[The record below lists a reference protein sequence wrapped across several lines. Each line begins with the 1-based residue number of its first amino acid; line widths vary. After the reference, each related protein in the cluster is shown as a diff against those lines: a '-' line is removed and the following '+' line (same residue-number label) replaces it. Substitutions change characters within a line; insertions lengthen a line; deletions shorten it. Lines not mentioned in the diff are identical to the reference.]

1 MKTNLQDLT
10 RDELKEIAN
19 NKGIEFPKNIKTD
32 ALIAL
37 IEEEKE
43 LERKVKMNK
52 PTDGKNVK
60 CIVRNL
66 DPQNPFNVCE
76 VGVNGYFLSIPLDK
90 EVEISN
96 FYFGSIKSAYWVKP
110 ITDENG
116 QVIRTEKRPKYS
128 IEIV

>member
-43 LERKVKMNK
+43 PEKKAKMNK

-60 CIVRNL
+60 CIIRNL

-96 FYFGSIKSAYWVKP
+96 FYFGAIKSAYWVKP